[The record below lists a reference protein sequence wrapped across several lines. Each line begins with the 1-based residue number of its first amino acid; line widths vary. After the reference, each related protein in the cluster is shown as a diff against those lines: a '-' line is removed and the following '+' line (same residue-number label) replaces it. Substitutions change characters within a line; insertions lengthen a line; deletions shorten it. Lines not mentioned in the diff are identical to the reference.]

1 MARKLHIRIII
12 IALLTGIIMQSAA
25 FGQTL
30 MDGSFY
36 SPSLDQTKMVD
47 IYLPPG
53 YDANPDLYYPVIYY
67 LHGWG
72 GNQNFLSTI
81 TSNAT
86 SKINSG
92 EIDPMI
98 IVCASNYTTPF
109 DGSMYMNSEVH
120 GDYEDYMINDLISWF
135 DTTYRTVPEKKYR
148 TVMGHSMGGYGAFRY
163 GTLHKDKFCGLASHA
178 APANMEVI
186 IDDFENQIK
195 SENSGPPYSY
205 NYSSSGNF
213 TKMIFL
219 GAGVWSPNLNTP
231 QSYITPKV
239 VEYPFDQQCNVIDTI
254 FDKWDAHQVTTLVHN
269 LNTSD
274 SIGILFGC
282 GSNDELYFGIA
293 NDALQDTLDAL
304 NLDYEFYSH
313 SGGHV
318 LPTGFKNRALI
329 FLDSLM
335 SDPTTLPND
344 TTQTIDLIAGWNIH
358 SFLVTPDTLD
368 MLNIH
373 DELINSGYLTKII
386 DESGGFVQYI
396 PDIGWM
402 NTIGDMELKEGY
414 YIKVSS
420 TTQIDVTGQLSTSSC
435 DIPFIT
441 GWNIMGYPLVE
452 GQNALTAVQQLIDS
466 NQLVKVISESGGFIQ
481 EIQDIGWINTIG
493 NFLPGEGYYIQVNAN
508 TTLTLNCP
516 ASSNML
522 LQNPPVEET
531 VLFEKSFSN
540 NPYNPM
546 NIYVQEIAIDGI
558 RLMEGDEIGVFDND
572 VCIGAGVI
580 TEEHGVFSAV
590 VVAAMDDPTTEK
602 IDGYTEGNSITF
614 KYLNS
619 DLKYPIEL
627 VAEDV
632 SGAKQFKSLG
642 TYVVKLS
649 NQLLAVEET
658 DFVGV
663 EVSTYPNPVDSKMT
677 VAYNIPEGHVYI
689 GIIDL
694 NGTRVKEV
702 MNEFH
707 KEGKHL
713 ETIDADGL
721 TQGFYVLQV
730 RVVTKEKVYSEFHKF
745 IKM

>member
-30 MDGSFY
+30 IDGSFY
-36 SPSLDQTKMVD
+36 SSSLDQTKMVD

-53 YDANPDLYYPVIYY
+53 YDANPDLHYPVVYY

-98 IVCASNYTTPF
+98 IVCASNYTAPF

-163 GTLHKDKFCGLASHA
+163 GILHKDKFCGLASHA
-178 APANMEVI
+178 TPANMEVI
-186 IDDFENQIK
+186 IDDFETHMK

-205 NYSSSGNF
+205 NYSSTGNF

-219 GAGVWSPNLNTP
+219 GAGVWSPNLSSP
-231 QSYITPKV
+231 QNYINPQV
-239 VEYPFDQQCNVIDTI
+239 VEYPFDQQCNLIDTI

-269 LNTSD
+269 ISPSD

-282 GSNDELYFGIA
+282 GSNDELYFNIA
-293 NDALQDTLDAL
+293 NDALQDTMDAL
-304 NLDYEFYSH
+304 SLDYEFYSH
-313 SGGHV
+313 AGGHV

-335 SDPTTLPND
+335 SDPTTLPDD

-368 MLNIH
+368 MLHIH

-402 NTIGDMELKEGY
+402 NTIGDMELNEGY
-414 YIKVSS
+414 YIKVAS

-435 DIPFIT
+435 EIPFIT

-522 LQNPPVEET
+522 LQNPPVEGT
-531 VLFEKSFSN
+531 VLFDKSYTN

-546 NIYVQEIAIDGI
+546 NIYVQDIVIDGI
-558 RLMEGDEIGVFDND
+558 RVMEGDEIGVFDND
-572 VCIGAGVI
+572 VCVGAGVI
-580 TEEHGVFSAV
+580 TYENGNLTTII
-590 VVAAMDDPTTEK
+590 VAAMDDPTTEE
-602 IDGYTEGNSITF
+602 IDGYAEGNSITF
-614 KYLNS
+614 KYLNN

-658 DFVGV
+658 DFVSV
-663 EVSTYPNPVDSKMT
+663 EVSTYPNPVDNKMT

-689 GIIDL
+689 CIINL
-694 NGTRVKEV
+694 NGSRVSNV
-702 MNEFH
+702 INEYH
-707 KEGKHL
+707 EEGKHL
-713 ETIDADGL
+713 KTIDASGL

-730 RVVTKEKVYSEFHKF
+730 RVVTKEKIYNKFHKF
-745 IKM
+745 VKM